1 MPQSDVSLT
10 DRHIKRLI
18 YLTGTRATGGYT
30 VVCSAFDGMQ
40 DIPVNSSMVGNALVQ
55 ALRDVAANFP
65 ASFPPSK
72 VEAVRP
78 K

>member
-40 DIPVNSSMVGNALVQ
+40 DIPVNSTTVGNALVQ
-55 ALRDVAANFP
+55 VLRDVAQSRPDWFP
-65 ASFPPSK
+65 TSK

-78 K
+78 I